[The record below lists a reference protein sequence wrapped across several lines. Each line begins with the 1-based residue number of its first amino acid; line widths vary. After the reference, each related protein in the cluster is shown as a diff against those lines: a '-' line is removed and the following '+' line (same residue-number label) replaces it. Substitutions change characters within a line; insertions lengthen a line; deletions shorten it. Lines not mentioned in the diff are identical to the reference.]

1 MHIIAHHF
9 EYYEYYHF
17 KGFPG
22 SSAGKESTCDARDP
36 GSILGSGRS
45 PGEEIGYPLQDS
57 GLENTMDCIGQGLQ
71 RVRHD

>member
-22 SSAGKESTCDARDP
+22 SSAGKELPAMQETP
-36 GSILGSGRS
+36 VWLLGR
-45 PGEEIGYPLQDS
+45 EDS
-57 GLENTMDCIGQGLQ
+57 LEKG
-71 RVRHD
+71 